1 MSNEACQDTVCI
13 LLAGGQGSRLFPLTA
28 DRAKPS
34 VPFGGAYR
42 IIDFT
47 LSNCLHSGFRRV
59 LVLTQYK
66 SHSLQKHLRDAWSIF
81 SPEMGEYITT
91 VPPQMR
97 TGDSW
102 YSGTADAIYQNSF
115 LLERIGAK
123 RVMIL
128 SGDHIYRMD
137 YAAMLQQHEK
147 LNADLT
153 VACMQVPVSDAR
165 SFGVMTIDSSNKVI
179 RFVEK
184 PTVPDPMP
192 GNKNSALASMGIY
205 IFNHD
210 VLAEQLSR
218 DHSDETSTHDFG
230 NDLIP
235 RLIDTH
241 HVCGYQFGRQEGR
254 VTQDRYWRDVGT
266 IDSYFD
272 ANMDL
277 LSPSPPL
284 NLYQN
289 SWPIRTY
296 HGQHPPARVVPA
308 SDVSHGDIQ
317 NSILGGGSMV
327 ISAKVVNSI
336 LSANVRVHENAQLDS
351 SIIFD
356 GVEIGAGAKLRRCI
370 VDKDVHIPAGMEIG
384 YDHVADSKLFK
395 VTDNGIVV
403 VPKGF

>member
-308 SDVSHGDIQ
+308 SDVSYGDIQ

-356 GVEIGAGAKLRRCI
+356 GVEIGAGA
-370 VDKDVHIPAGMEIG
+370 
-384 YDHVADSKLFK
+384 
-395 VTDNGIVV
+395 
-403 VPKGF
+403 